1 MVQISNERQDRL
13 CTFREVWNAALS
25 SRRERQAPC
34 VCVWG
39 VCVVCVCGVCVCTVR
54 VVVNHMVK
62 GLESHV

>member
-13 CTFREVWNAALS
+13 CTFREVWNATLS

-34 VCVWG
+34 VCV
-39 VCVVCVCGVCVCTVR
+39 CVWGVCVCTVR